1 MSTKQAL
8 TLAVHNDLREKSV
21 DPHFSCILSSGNAHD
36 QVFSEVSIFT
46 SWFWCL
52 ICDRVWYLRKLEVDV
67 MKNWDLN
74 FFLYFS
80 VLYQRS
86 TNSQW
91 VVWGSK
97 SQVLVKHL
105 EYVKCNLKAETLA
118 RLDTSTSPWAVL
130 TTPADVGF
138 TAPAFSQGFLRRET
152 TLQRH
157 LSFPTESQSLHA
169 LLLDTP
175 FLDLTTWSWSLLTT
189 GSLVLLR
196 FAYWNRTTARKINTN
211 TFVCIKTL

>member
-1 MSTKQAL
+1 MSIKQAL
-8 TLAVHNDLREKSV
+8 TLVVHNDLREKSV

-118 RLDTSTSPWAVL
+118 GLDPS
-130 TTPADVGF
+130 TTPELSLQHPLMLVLQHLHSDR
-138 TAPAFSQGFLRRET
+138 AFWGRKQPYNAISP
-152 TLQRH
+152 
-157 LSFPTESQSLHA
+157 FPMNLSLHA
-169 LLLDTP
+169 LLLDAP

-196 FAYWNRTTARKINTN
+196 FTYRNRTTARKINTN